1 MINAMNGGA
10 MSLRRI
16 LPVAKL
22 QLVGG
27 LLCLDLVNTTGAR
40 TSGIPRERLRSYDD
54 LLVWSR
60 RARILKASE
69 ADRLR
74 GEAAKHPAEAKRA
87 MGRVLELR
95 EELYQLFRAI
105 AEGGEP
111 PPESV
116 RRLGRWWR
124 ADRQRRELTA
134 ESRGYTLQLQV
145 SKDELDAMVWPIV
158 ISAVE
163 LLVSDLRAKIK
174 RCGEC
179 DWLFMDASKNG
190 SRVWCKKQCG
200 DRVRARRHYHRIRR

>member
-1 MINAMNGGA
+1 
-10 MSLRRI
+10 MSRRRP

-40 TSGIPRERLRSYDD
+40 ASAVPRERLRSYDD

-60 RARILKASE
+60 RARILKAAE
-69 ADRLR
+69 AGRLR
-74 GEAAKHPAEAKRA
+74 NEAAKRPAEAQRA
-87 MGRVLELR
+87 LERVVELR
-95 EELYQLFRAI
+95 EELYRLFRAI

-116 RRLGRWWR
+116 RQLGKWWR
-124 ADRQRRELTA
+124 ADRGRREL
-134 ESRGYTLQLQV
+134 EPRDRGFTLRLQV
-145 SKDELDAMVWPIV
+145 SADELDAMVWPIV

-163 LLVSDLRAKIK
+163 LLVSDLLRKIK

-179 DWLFMDASKNG
+179 DWLFVDASKNG
-190 SRVWCKKQCG
+190 SRMWCKKQCG
-200 DRVRARRHYHRIRR
+200 DRVRARRHYRRIRR